1 MNHNYSFD
9 SKSMPAVL
17 AAVLFCLSF
26 GASAVGQISVGGKI
40 FTGGGTGGELTI
52 SSAAGEVSG
61 LAVGESEFS
70 EFVMKLKSL
79 EIGSDTADQVVERM
93 GTALHTAKNDD
104 ESVWKYNYL
113 IADDQTVA
121 EYSESNRA
129 IAALDQSNMEWSK
142 KAFKKLDILKERQK
156 LTDRFTTQAE
166 CRLTFGG
173 DGKLSAVQVQ
183 KIRGG
188 STEVLY
194 SKGASEAVETPVS
207 ENAGLVPSEHAPPES
222 PKPGQIYF
230 NLSDKSFYGWDGSE
244 WVVLNGRS

>member
-1 MNHNYSFD
+1 MNHNYSIN
-9 SKSMPAVL
+9 SKIMPAVL
-17 AAVLFCLSF
+17 AAVLFCFSF
-26 GASAVGQISVGGKI
+26 GASAVGQVSVGGKI
-40 FTGGGTGGELTI
+40 FTGGGAGAELSI
-52 SSAAGEVSG
+52 SSASGEVSG
-61 LAVGESEFS
+61 LPVGESEFS
-70 EFVMKLKSL
+70 EFVLKLKSL
-79 EIGSDTADQVVERM
+79 EIGTDTADQVIARM
-93 GTALHTAKNDD
+93 GKALHTAKNDD

-113 IADDQTVA
+113 VTDDETIA
-121 EYSESNRA
+121 EYNESNRA
-129 IAALDQSNMEWSK
+129 IAALDQSSMEWSK